1 VSDYARSMPALG
13 FDPAPG
19 DDGLTRGLA
28 KTHASVVQEL
38 QQVLALV
45 KGIDLT
51 SWQGDAGA
59 ATRTLIGTF
68 PPALQQTITNAQQL
82 QSAAGSWTSQLSG
95 FQSEADAL
103 ERQAASASPAP
114 GAPSSTPAPS
124 PGPTPSPS
132 PGPAPV
138 APGGSGASGSTLAQI
153 QAQAHELNG
162 RYLSAA
168 KSTADPVDEDPGLW
182 EKSEP
187 IRKVLEA
194 VLAPLDIVAADHWI
208 DLLKEAAG
216 VPAEWLSELDEQIE
230 GIESLQAEGKSAVEA
245 LIEAAKVADRV
256 TVDADA
262 WEAFAPSW
270 LKLAAG
276 SLSEIRGLSY
286 GLGAL
291 GVLADLGTVIS
302 PQDSGALG
310 WVDRGAAGVNGALL
324 IANMATDE
332 IPVVGEVTLVATG
345 LYLAGDFLYHHWTPF
360 RDVSNDVG
368 HATVTAVKWTG
379 HAAVTAAKA
388 TGHAVS
394 SAYHSVTSTIG
405 SWF

>member
-1 VSDYARSMPALG
+1 MPALG
-13 FDPAPG
+13 FDPTPG
-19 DDGLTRGLA
+19 DDGLTQGLA
-28 KTHASVVQEL
+28 KTHAQVVQEL

-59 ATRTLIGTF
+59 ATRTLVGTF
-68 PPALQQTITNAQQL
+68 PPALQQTITMAQQL

-103 ERQAASASPAP
+103 ERQAANASPAP
-114 GAPSSTPAPS
+114 GAPSSTPTPS
-124 PGPTPSPS
+124 PTPTPTPSPS
-132 PGPAPV
+132 PGAAPTP
-138 APGGSGASGSTLAQI
+138 PGGTTLAQI
-153 QAQAHELNG
+153 QAKAHELNG
-162 RYLSAA
+162 RYLSAS
-168 KSTADPVDEDPGLW
+168 KSTAEPVDEDPGLW

-230 GIESLQAEGKSAVEA
+230 GIESLQKEGKSAVDA

-270 LKLAAG
+270 LKMAAG

-291 GVLADLGTVIS
+291 GVLADLGTVVS

-310 WVDRGAAGVNGALL
+310 WVDRGAAGFNGALL
-324 IANMATDE
+324 IANMATDD
-332 IPVVGEVTLVATG
+332 IPVVGEVTIVVTG
-345 LYLAGDFLYHHWTPF
+345 VYLAGDFLYHHWTPF
-360 RDVSNDVG
+360 HNVANDVG
-368 HATVTAVKWTG
+368 HATVTAAKWTG
-379 HAAVTAAKA
+379 HTVA
-388 TGHAVS
+388 

>member
-1 VSDYARSMPALG
+1 VSDYARPMPALG
-13 FDPAPG
+13 FDPTPG

-28 KTHASVVQEL
+28 RTHAQVIDEL
-38 QQVLALV
+38 QQVLAMV
-45 KGIDLT
+45 KGIDLS

-59 ATRTLIGTF
+59 ATRTLVGTF
-68 PPALQQTITNAQQL
+68 PPALQQTITMAQQL
-82 QSAAGSWTSQLSG
+82 QSAAGSWTSQLTG

-103 ERQAASASPAP
+103 ERQAANASPAP
-114 GAPSSTPAPS
+114 GAPSGQPAPS
-124 PGPTPSPS
+124 ASPTPSPS

-138 APGGSGASGSTLAQI
+138 PPGGAAPAGSTLPQI
-153 QAQAHELNG
+153 QAQARELNG

-168 KSTADPVDEDPGLW
+168 TSTAEPVDEDPGLW

-216 VPAEWLSELDEQIE
+216 VPAEWLSQLDEQIE
-230 GIESLQAEGKSAVEA
+230 TIESLRKAGQPAADA
-245 LIEAAKVADRV
+245 LIEAAKLADRV
-256 TVDADA
+256 GVNADA
-262 WEAFAPSW
+262 WDAFAPAW
-270 LKLAAG
+270 LKMAAG

-286 GLGAL
+286 ALGGL
-291 GVLADLGTVIS
+291 GVLADAGTVIS
-302 PQDSGALG
+302 PQDSGAMG

-332 IPVVGEVTLVATG
+332 IPVVGEVTLIGTG

-360 RDVSNDVG
+360 HDVANDVG
-368 HATVTAVKWTG
+368 HATVTAVDWTG
-379 HAAVTAAKA
+379 HKAA
-388 TGHAVS
+388 
-394 SAYHSVTSTIG
+394 SAWHSVTSTIG

>member
-1 VSDYARSMPALG
+1 VSDYARPMPALG
-13 FDPAPG
+13 FDPTPG

-28 KTHASVVQEL
+28 RTHAQVIQEL
-38 QQVLALV
+38 QQVLSMV
-45 KGIDLT
+45 RGIDLS

-59 ATRTLIGTF
+59 ATRTLVGTF
-68 PPALQQTITNAQQL
+68 PPALQQTITMAQGL
-82 QSAAGSWTSQLSG
+82 QSAAGSWTSQLTG

-103 ERQAASASPAP
+103 ERQAANASPAP
-114 GAPSSTPAPS
+114 GAPAGHPAPS
-124 PGPTPSPS
+124 ASPTPSPS
-132 PGPAPV
+132 PGAAPV
-138 APGGSGASGSTLAQI
+138 PPGGAPPAGTTLTQI
-153 QAQAHELNG
+153 QAKAHELNG

-168 KSTADPVDEDPGLW
+168 KSTAEPVDEDPGLW

-216 VPAEWLSELDEQIE
+216 VPAEWLSQLDEQIE
-230 GIESLQAEGKSAVEA
+230 TIESLRKAGQPAADA
-245 LIEAAKVADRV
+245 LIEAAKLADRV
-256 TVDADA
+256 GVNADA
-262 WEAFAPSW
+262 WDAFAPAW
-270 LKLAAG
+270 LKMAAG
-276 SLSEIRGLSY
+276 SLSEINGLSY
-286 GLGAL
+286 ALGGL
-291 GVLADLGTVIS
+291 GVLADVGTVIS

-332 IPVVGEVTLVATG
+332 IPVVGEVTLIGTG

-360 RDVSNDVG
+360 HDVANDIG
-368 HATVTAVKWTG
+368 HGTVSAVEWTG
-379 HAAVTAAKA
+379 HKAA
-388 TGHAVS
+388 
-394 SAYHSVTSTIG
+394 SAWHSVTSTVG